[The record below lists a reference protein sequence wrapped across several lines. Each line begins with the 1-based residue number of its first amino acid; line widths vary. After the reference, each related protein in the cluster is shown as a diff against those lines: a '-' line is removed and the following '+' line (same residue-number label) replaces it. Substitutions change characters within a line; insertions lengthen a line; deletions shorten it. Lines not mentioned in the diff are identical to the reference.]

1 MQPSLARHPG
11 EHYLGM
17 IVSCVAQWYPPIAGC
32 HMVGHSGWGECSQAW
47 QDNEGALFRY
57 DSVVGCLDLLGNG
70 IVLWQTLP

>member
-32 HMVGHSGWGECSQAW
+32 HMMGHSG
-47 QDNEGALFRY
+47 
-57 DSVVGCLDLLGNG
+57 
-70 IVLWQTLP
+70 